1 MTGRT
6 LHCHAFI
13 FIGNL
18 HVVDV
23 YVGSPDVD
31 TVEPALVSTSDNRV
45 VNLTVG
51 ASIQGLSERP
61 ELQTG

>member
-1 MTGRT
+1 VAGRT
-6 LHCHAFI
+6 LYCHAFI
-13 FIGNL
+13 FIGDL

-31 TVEPALVSTSDNRV
+31 TVEPALVSTSDNGV

-51 ASIQGLSERP
+51 ASIQG
-61 ELQTG
+61 